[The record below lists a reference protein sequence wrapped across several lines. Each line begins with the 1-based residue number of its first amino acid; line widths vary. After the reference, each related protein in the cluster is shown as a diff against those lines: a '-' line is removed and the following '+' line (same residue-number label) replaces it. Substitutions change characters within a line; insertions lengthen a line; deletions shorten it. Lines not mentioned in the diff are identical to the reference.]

1 MFIYFVGDI
10 KIYKEF
16 IQIFVLN
23 AYFGYMHYYM
33 LLILKPFYSCT

>member
-16 IQIFVLN
+16 ILIFVLN
-23 AYFGYMHYYM
+23 AYSGHMHYY
-33 LLILKPFYSCT
+33 ICFSS